1 MPRKLI
7 LTGRKVI
14 PVTHRE
20 LSVSSVSR
28 LEAEE
33 QTAVPLYL
41 CRISAGFPSPAGD
54 YVERDIDL
62 NEWLIR
68 NKLATYIVRVEG
80 DSMATEIHPDDR
92 LIVDRSLEP
101 RHRDIVVACVDGE
114 MLVKRLVVEN
124 GRYFLVAENPEYP
137 AIELDGEQ
145 EIIIWGVVTHCIHG
159 LRR

>member
-1 MPRKLI
+1 M
-7 LTGRKVI
+7 
-14 PVTHRE
+14 THRE